1 MCVSVY
7 DGGLRN
13 KTDGFEFNI
22 IIVVYVKYMHHA
34 HPSRI
39 MISHALYIVIFISFR
54 THTWLVS
61 KKHNNENIRTH
72 VSLKI

>member
-22 IIVVYVKYMHHA
+22 IIVIYVKHMHHA

-39 MISHALYIVIFISFR
+39 MIYHYI
-54 THTWLVS
+54 L
-61 KKHNNENIRTH
+61 
-72 VSLKI
+72 